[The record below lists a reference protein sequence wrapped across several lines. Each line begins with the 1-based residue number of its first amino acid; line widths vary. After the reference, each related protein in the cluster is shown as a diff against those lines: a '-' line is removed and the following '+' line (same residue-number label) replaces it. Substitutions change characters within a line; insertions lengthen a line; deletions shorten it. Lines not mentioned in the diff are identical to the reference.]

1 MSEEDTKKVSVS
13 EALEALR
20 AKRAERG
27 TTEAAQPVNSQIIP
41 PSFWLDNLQEGV
53 QKSRDRLFD
62 SLASTGS
69 LIEGLTRRDLQAGGD
84 IVIPDGEVQEFQA
97 DSSDFAEVTILPQ
110 EAVEGLPDLGSRFG
124 ANAGIEFPRLDFSSE
139 G

>member
-27 TTEAAQPVNSQIIP
+27 TAEVAQPVNSQIIP

-53 QKSRDRLFD
+53 QKSRGHRWWH
-62 SLASTGS
+62 
-69 LIEGLTRRDLQAGGD
+69 E
-84 IVIPDGEVQEFQA
+84 
-97 DSSDFAEVTILPQ
+97 
-110 EAVEGLPDLGSRFG
+110 
-124 ANAGIEFPRLDFSSE
+124 
-139 G
+139 